1 MRSLLS
7 IRIFAVVV
15 ATGLF
20 ALSCSDG
27 PVLQYD
33 IPGSDN
39 GSDVAG
45 DTIPPKDILPDN
57 QEDRIGE
64 DIGIDLI
71 GVDTNV
77 PDSNGDTGPLPREF
91 GYPCLDNTDCNS
103 GYCVEDVNGLVCSRR
118 CNNDCPDDWSCRTVI
133 VVGDPVTLCMP
144 SGVFLCRSCVKN
156 SQCADGLCLP
166 YEEGNFCSRSCSEY
180 SACPDGYDCVEATDP
195 ETSRKST
202 QCIPSNG
209 TCTCRLKNDTEQRP
223 CSKDNE
229 AGTCLGF
236 QTCNLATGW
245 SECSAAEPT
254 AEICDGLDNDCNRI
268 SDDNPELPVGD
279 CFNTVDGI
287 GSCRGEWLCR
297 GQDGWDCFGPIPA
310 AETCNYLD
318 DNCDGS
324 TDEDFKVDGKYVSE
338 ENCGQCGVGCDG
350 LIPFAKTTSC
360 DPGINPEDVP
370 QCVVEEC
377 IQGYLKAGPQL
388 CRPAISSLC
397 VPCEQ
402 DSNCGSEVNK
412 CIQFESGKYCGR
424 DCSPDGI
431 YGPECPGGYQCSDVA
446 GSMQCVPI
454 SGTCECTQANHG
466 IKRICE
472 IVNEFGTCQGN
483 EVCDGAVGWV
493 NCSARVPADEICDAI
508 DNDCNGLVDDDPIQ
522 PPDPCEKS
530 WTDPVSGTEY
540 TCGGTWSCQDT
551 PSGKEWV
558 CPAKMPSAEVCNAI
572 DDNCN
577 GETDED
583 FKLAGTNK
591 YNNYDHCGAC
601 NVSCAGLVQNAVM
614 KCDATGPQPVCLV
627 DYCNEG
633 WWKASD
639 LSCQRFP
646 ESQCLA
652 CSSDASCQIPGDVCI
667 PADSVGNT
675 YCMWDCSEDALRPEL
690 DPDRK
695 TCPEGYYCRETNDLG
710 QPLFKCFPQSNSCDC
725 LAANAGHVRACVI
738 SNSFGRCFGDQT
750 CQPATGWTVCNAQTP
765 SVEICNNND
774 DDCNGLI
781 DEPFPSVG
789 STCTAG
795 IGECLGTGN
804 IVCNAV
810 GDGVECTAVAGEP
823 VSEICD
829 LKDNDC
835 DNSVD
840 EDFPDYGKVC
850 FVGTGECLASGTYV
864 CQAGGLGVECNAV
877 QGTPVDET
885 CDDRDNDCDGSVDE
899 DYLLKGRVCA
909 VGVGEC
915 FANGVWICSAD
926 QSGLACDAIEGLAG
940 QELCDGLD
948 NDCDL
953 EIDELWPERETV
965 CVVGQGACRATGVFR
980 CMADMSGIECSV
992 VAGTP
997 SPEICD
1003 GIDNDCD
1010 GSIDEDWADLGRACQ
1025 EGVGECLANGVWT
1038 CTADLS
1044 GVECS
1049 ANPGTPV
1056 AELCDGKDNDCDGS
1070 IDEDWTNKGTA
1081 CQEGVGECLANGVI
1095 VCTADLSGVECSA
1108 NPGTPVAEL
1117 CDGLDN
1123 DCDGSIDEDWTNKGF
1138 ACQEGVGE
1146 CLDTGVIVCTADL
1159 SGVECNANPGTPVAE
1174 LCDGLDNNCNG
1185 SIDETWTDKGRPC
1198 NEGVGAC
1205 LDTGVWV
1212 CTADFSGIEC
1222 SANPGTAVAELCDGI
1237 DNDCDGSIDETWTN
1251 KGRACQEGVGEC
1263 FDTGVWVCTA
1273 DQSGIECDAEPGAP
1287 VVELCDGL
1295 DNDCDG
1301 SIDEDWTN
1309 KGTAC
1314 QEGVGECLANGV
1326 WTCMADLSGVE
1337 CSANPGT
1344 PVAELCDG
1352 KDNDCDGGID
1362 EDWTNKGTAC
1372 QEGVGECLA
1381 NGVIVCMADL
1391 SGVECSANPG
1401 TPVAELCDGLDNDCD
1416 GSIDETWTNKG
1427 FACQEGVGECLDTGV
1442 IVCTADQSG
1451 VECNANP
1458 GTPVAELCDGLDNN
1472 CNGSIDETWTNKG
1485 TDCREGIGACS
1496 DTGVWVCS
1504 ADLGG
1509 VECSAEPGDPV
1520 AELCDDIDNDCDG
1533 SIDEEWVNLARAC
1546 QEGVGE
1552 CLATGV
1558 WTCTADLS
1566 DVECSANPGTPVAEL
1581 CDGLDNDC
1589 DGSIDED
1596 WTNKGTACQEG
1607 VGECLANGV
1616 IVCTADLSG
1625 VECNANPGTPVAELC
1640 DGLDNDCDG
1649 SIDETWTNKGF
1660 ACQEGVGECLD
1671 TGVIVCTA
1679 DQSGVECNANPG
1691 APVAELCDGLDNNC
1705 NGSID
1710 ETWTN
1715 KGRACQEGVGECLDT
1730 GVWVCT
1736 ADQTGIECDAEPGLP
1751 VAEQCDGLDNDCDGS
1766 IDETWTNKGTACQE
1780 GVGECLA
1787 SGVWTCTADLS
1798 GVECSANPG
1807 TPVAELCDG
1816 KDNDCDGSIDEDW
1829 TNKGTACQEGVGEC
1843 LANGVWL
1850 CTADLS
1856 GVECSANP
1864 GTPVAEL

>member
-7 IRIFAVVV
+7 IRIFAVVL

-71 GVDTNV
+71 GVDTSV

-195 ETSRKST
+195 ETSRKSK

-229 AGTCLGF
+229 SGTCLGF

-245 SECSAAEPT
+245 SECSAAEPA

-324 TDEDFKVDGKYVSE
+324 TDEDFKVDGKYVSQ

-360 DPGINPEDVP
+360 DPGVNPEDVP

-614 KCDATGPQPVCLV
+614 KCDATPTQPVCLV

-765 SVEICNNND
+765 SAEICNNND

-915 FANGVWICSAD
+915 FANGVWTCSAD
-926 QSGLACDAIEGLAG
+926 QSGLECDAIEGLAG

-953 EIDELWPERETV
+953 QIDELWPERETV

-1381 NGVIVCMADL
+1381 NGV
-1391 SGVECSANPG
+1391 
-1401 TPVAELCDGLDNDCD
+1401 
-1416 GSIDETWTNKG
+1416 W
-1427 FACQEGVGECLDTGV
+1427 
-1442 IVCTADQSG
+1442 
-1451 VECNANP
+1451 
-1458 GTPVAELCDGLDNN
+1458 
-1472 CNGSIDETWTNKG
+1472 
-1485 TDCREGIGACS
+1485 
-1496 DTGVWVCS
+1496 
-1504 ADLGG
+1504 
-1509 VECSAEPGDPV
+1509 
-1520 AELCDDIDNDCDG
+1520 
-1533 SIDEEWVNLARAC
+1533 
-1546 QEGVGE
+1546 
-1552 CLATGV
+1552 
-1558 WTCTADLS
+1558 
-1566 DVECSANPGTPVAEL
+1566 
-1581 CDGLDNDC
+1581 
-1589 DGSIDED
+1589 
-1596 WTNKGTACQEG
+1596 
-1607 VGECLANGV
+1607 
-1616 IVCTADLSG
+1616 VCTADLAG
-1625 VECNANPGTPVAELC
+1625 V
-1640 DGLDNDCDG
+1640 
-1649 SIDETWTNKGF
+1649 
-1660 ACQEGVGECLD
+1660 
-1671 TGVIVCTA
+1671 
-1679 DQSGVECNANPG
+1679 
-1691 APVAELCDGLDNNC
+1691 
-1705 NGSID
+1705 
-1710 ETWTN
+1710 
-1715 KGRACQEGVGECLDT
+1715 
-1730 GVWVCT
+1730 
-1736 ADQTGIECDAEPGLP
+1736 
-1751 VAEQCDGLDNDCDGS
+1751 
-1766 IDETWTNKGTACQE
+1766 
-1780 GVGECLA
+1780 
-1787 SGVWTCTADLS
+1787 
-1798 GVECSANPG
+1798 
-1807 TPVAELCDG
+1807 
-1816 KDNDCDGSIDEDW
+1816 
-1829 TNKGTACQEGVGEC
+1829 
-1843 LANGVWL
+1843 
-1850 CTADLS
+1850 
-1856 GVECSANP
+1856 
-1864 GTPVAEL
+1864 